1 MFGTN
6 ISCSPRSELALSKI
20 MAGEED
26 ALNPEDKTK
35 AEHANEDGE
44 DNE

>member
-1 MFGTN
+1 MLFR
-6 ISCSPRSELALSKI
+6 SSPRSELALSKI

-35 AEHANEDGE
+35 TETPEKDGE

>member
-20 MAGEED
+20 MAGEKD

-35 AEHANEDGE
+35 AEQPGE
-44 DNE
+44 GGGEE